1 MTTHNTDF
9 ILCKGM
15 EDNVVTSVSSV
26 NIYTA
31 MSTVNE
37 NGKALHR
44 GWGFD
49 NSEAVQIDLSKG
61 LYIEDAAARRRIATG
76 IYSKSEFA
84 MNYLFLH
91 ENYTNGLGYDIDA
104 EFEAFM
110 KERDCQNEQE
120 LEIIAKSNCYT
131 MAEFKEK
138 VGSCIQND
146 INVMQNLGFSNSD
159 MSNLKDYV
167 IENASAEEL
176 YSYINQSGF
185 DNRIKILSEI
195 IDNFA
200 INTNMLFNKQD
211 ALDMI
216 EKMLEYLKTN
226 NMPDKP
232 PLSGGELQYRL
243 YLMSQYTK
251 I

>member
-1 MTTHNTDF
+1 
-9 ILCKGM
+9 
-15 EDNVVTSVSSV
+15 
-26 NIYTA
+26 
-31 MSTVNE
+31 
-37 NGKALHR
+37 
-44 GWGFD
+44 
-49 NSEAVQIDLSKG
+49 
-61 LYIEDAAARRRIATG
+61 
-76 IYSKSEFA
+76 
-84 MNYLFLH
+84 
-91 ENYTNGLGYDIDA
+91 
-104 EFEAFM
+104 
-110 KERDCQNEQE
+110 
-120 LEIIAKSNCYT
+120 
-131 MAEFKEK
+131 MAELKEK

-200 INTNMLFNKQD
+200 INTSMLFNKQD